1 MTSVDII
8 NSSCNDD
15 VLNKIALYNRNIFYS
30 NITKMLLSWI
40 DDKKDIL
47 PDRKKILYHFITK
60 DTIIKNGLEKELEKT
75 GKNIEITVNKKVD
88 YFLKAY
94 RIFVDYNYELDDPIL
109 YRHLLL
115 ETIEEINKSL
125 IENDRQYRINFS
137 EDSYNY
143 FLIEIEEYL
152 TKHNFYN
159 DDNETINYDKLR
171 DRFNQLRTIVTFL
184 SPSKDLHIMP
194 KKTETD
200 LYELLI

>member
-1 MTSVDII
+1 MG
-8 NSSCNDD
+8 
-15 VLNKIALYNRNIFYS
+15 
-30 NITKMLLSWI
+30 
-40 DDKKDIL
+40 KKV
-47 PDRKKILYHFITK
+47 LYHSITK
-60 DTIIKNGLEKELEKT
+60 DTIIKNKLGKELEKT
-75 GKNIEITVNKKVD
+75 AKQIEITVNKKVD

-109 YRHLLL
+109 YRHFLL
-115 ETIEEINKSL
+115 ETIEEINNSL
-125 IENDRQYRINFS
+125 IENDKQYRINFS

-159 DDNETINYDKLR
+159 DDKETINYDKLR
-171 DRFNQLRTIVTFL
+171 DHFNQLRTIVTFL